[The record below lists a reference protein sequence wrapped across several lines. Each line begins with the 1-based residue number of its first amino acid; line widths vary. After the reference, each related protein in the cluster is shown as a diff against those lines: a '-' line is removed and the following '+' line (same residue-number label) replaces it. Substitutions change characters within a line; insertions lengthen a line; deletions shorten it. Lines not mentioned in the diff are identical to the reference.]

1 MAGHETL
8 VFSRAMTLEES
19 RRLKPNGFGVFWSLE
34 DPILAVQGWLSGNFS
49 NSSGVSLELNTSN
62 SRSKLNLIQLHSV
75 NKHRM
80 VEFLVITPW
89 GCHQKHQKQPA
100 KEEGLKVFS
109 KVWNHCCCRGYVRG
123 WLFSTAINISWMTN
137 EWHYNDWV
145 QKLDPFISG
154 SGLGVKK
161 YMKKLLIFHKSF
173 AIQCL

>member
-80 VEFLVITPW
+80 VEFLVITP
-89 GCHQKHQKQPA
+89 
-100 KEEGLKVFS
+100 
-109 KVWNHCCCRGYVRG
+109 
-123 WLFSTAINISWMTN
+123 
-137 EWHYNDWV
+137 
-145 QKLDPFISG
+145 
-154 SGLGVKK
+154 
-161 YMKKLLIFHKSF
+161 
-173 AIQCL
+173 